1 MIALAALLW
10 IKSGWGN
17 LAVTFAVM
25 VPLAFFTLEI
35 DKVCRVGV
43 IIAFLQLI
51 PMIAPIFA
59 TERALKREFEI

>member
-1 MIALAALLW
+1 M
-10 IKSGWGN
+10 
-17 LAVTFAVM
+17 VTFAVM

-51 PMIAPIFA
+51 PMIGADFCNGTGAETGI
-59 TERALKREFEI
+59 